1 MNRTLHAFHCHCF
14 LIVSRFHA
22 RVAPSASST
31 KRQLRTPGHFCLDKL
46 FIHSPGRQM
55 GGWSWSSPRS
65 SRLSGNRATSPQI
78 GAVTRSMM
86 ERRVAQ
92 RNHFSSR
99 PSIIIGG
106 VSGRKAE
113 AGRQPGR
120 SLKCEWLYPEERSTY
135 FSHTEFILLGSS
147 VVIFLPPLRADRL
160 AKTQVTQE
168 TKVGEF

>member
-1 MNRTLHAFHCHCF
+1 MLELVFATELAAAAVGSH
-14 LIVSRFHA
+14 
-22 RVAPSASST
+22 
-31 KRQLRTPGHFCLDKL
+31 
-46 FIHSPGRQM
+46 
-55 GGWSWSSPRS
+55 
-65 SRLSGNRATSPQI
+65 ATSLHI
-78 GAVTRSMM
+78 GAIARSMM

-106 VSGRKAE
+106 VSGKE
-113 AGRQPGR
+113 GGGRQPGR

-135 FSHTEFILLGSS
+135 FSRTEFILLGSS